1 MLVRAS
7 VWNVVL
13 KLLIVSVPT
22 VTLKTHNFLGKCN
35 NQKDNMVSRKKTITK
50 SSESKKRHDASK
62 KGWITRRLNTLKK
75 KPSSKKT
82 SRNLSS
88 EKLKKLQREEKIRNT
103 SRRNAQKKGR
113 SLATDK
119 PKLKS
124 RKPVRLA
131 RRASKKRVSV
141 R

>member
-1 MLVRAS
+1 MI
-7 VWNVVL
+7 NVV
-13 KLLIVSVPT
+13 T
-22 VTLKTHNFLGKCN
+22 T
-35 NQKDNMVSRKKTITK
+35 KKNKTK
-50 SSESKKRHDASK
+50 STESQKRSKASK
-62 KGWITRRLNTLKK
+62 KGWVTRRSNALKK
-75 KPSSKKT
+75 KSSTKT
-82 SRNLSS
+82 SRKLTS
-88 EKLKKLQREEKIRNT
+88 EKLKKLQRAEKIRNT

-131 RRASKKRVSV
+131 RKASKKRVSV

>member
-1 MLVRAS
+1 MI
-7 VWNVVL
+7 NVV
-13 KLLIVSVPT
+13 T
-22 VTLKTHNFLGKCN
+22 T
-35 NQKDNMVSRKKTITK
+35 KKNKTK
-50 SSESKKRHDASK
+50 STESQKRSKASK
-62 KGWITRRLNTLKK
+62 KGWITRRLNALKK
-75 KPSSKKT
+75 KSSTKT
-82 SRNLSS
+82 SRKLTS
-88 EKLKKLQREEKIRNT
+88 EKLKKLQRAEKIRNT

-131 RRASKKRVSV
+131 RKASKRRVSV